1 MGTQLGDIIESEV
14 ISLTDLN
21 NKSIAIDAFNT
32 LYQFLAII
40 RQPDG
45 TPLKDRSGRL
55 TSHLSG
61 LFYRNTNLIEHGIRL
76 VYVFD
81 GEPHELKS
89 KEIERRRKKREDAR
103 AKWELAL
110 EEGRI
115 EDARRAAQASS
126 KLTDEIIQESKE
138 LLTAMG
144 IPVIQAP
151 SEGEALAAQMAKEG
165 IVWASAS
172 QDFDSL
178 LYDCPRMVRNLS
190 ITGRRR
196 VARSR
201 SYKTIHPELIELTTN
216 LKRLGLTREQLVDIA
231 ILIGTD
237 YNARIKGIGPK
248 TALKLMK
255 QYGSIEKIVVEKGI
269 VLDFPYNEIR
279 KIFLEPPTIEIDPIK
294 WPEPQPDTIFDI
306 LCTQHDFGE
315 ERVNRATQRLLDAFD
330 KSMYQSSL
338 SEFF

>member
-1 MGTQLGDIIESEV
+1 MGTQLGDIIEAEI

-21 NKSIAIDAFNT
+21 NKSVAIDASNT

-61 LFYRNTNLIEHGIRL
+61 LFYRNINLIEHGIRL

-81 GEPHELKS
+81 GEPHKLKS
-89 KEIERRRKKREDAR
+89 EEIERRRKIREEAR
-103 AKWELAL
+103 AKWEIAL

-126 KLTDEIIQESKE
+126 RLTDEIIQESKN
-138 LLTAMG
+138 LLIAMG

-151 SEGEALAAQMAKEG
+151 SEGEALAAQMAREG

-201 SYKTIHPELIELTTN
+201 SYKTIHPELIELEMN
-216 LKRLGLTREQLVDIA
+216 LKKLGLTREQLIDIA

-237 YNARIKGIGPK
+237 YNTRIRGIGPK

-255 QYGSIEKIVVEKGI
+255 QYGSIEKIVAEKGI
-269 VLDFPYNEIR
+269 NIDFSYEEIR
-279 KIFLEPPTIEIDPIK
+279 KIFLEPPTIEIDPIS
-294 WPEPQPDTIFDI
+294 WPNPQPDTISDI
-306 LCTQHDFGE
+306 LCTQHDFSE
-315 ERVNRATQRLLDAFD
+315 ERVNRAIQRLLAAFD